1 MLGFSHL
8 LLLDDGQLHSVALG
22 QRDHRLGTLTDDEH
36 VGETSGELVTH
47 SIAHVHDIE
56 GAEVA
61 ITTDDH
67 THTTNVVTLGDEA
80 EVAHLELDV
89 ANDLVG
95 LDVHLHGVVHLHG
108 RIGEADR
115 ASVVRHDEGNLLG
128 GQLALHNL
136 AQLELGL
143 SLIDAVEHEASL
155 HIIEQTEAV
164 RAVLKGDHIY
174 LSLPHSLQTHETSGE
189 GRVGAH
195 LAIDLHQTLHADH
208 LHFVI
213 RQSVLQ
219 TVADDEQQRQAL
231 SLFMGTAAR
240 LRSPHTSHL
249 VKHPVLRG
257 VQTLHMLLRTTSL
270 RYC

>member
-8 LLLDDGQLHSVALG
+8 LLLDDGELDSVALG
-22 QRDHRLGTLTDDEH
+22 QRDHRLSTLTDDEH

-47 SIAHVHDIE
+47 GVAHVHDIE

-67 THTTNVVTLGDEA
+67 THTTNVVTLRDEA
-80 EVAHLELDV
+80 QVAHLELDV
-89 ANDLVG
+89 ANDLVR

-108 RIGEADR
+108 GVGEADR
-115 ASVVRHDEGNLLG
+115 AGVVRHNEGNLLG
-128 GQLALHNL
+128 GQLALHHL

-143 SLIDAVEHEASL
+143 GLVDAVEHEASL

-174 LSLPHSLQTHETSGE
+174 PSHPNASQTHETGGE
-189 GRVGAH
+189 GGVRAH
-195 LAIDLHQTLHADH
+195 LAIDLHQALHADH

-219 TVADDEQQRQAL
+219 TVADDQQQRQAL
-231 SLFMGTAAR
+231 SLLVGTAAR
-240 LRSPHTSHL
+240 LGSPHTTHL
-249 VKHPVLRG
+249 VQHPVLRS

-270 RYC
+270 RLG

>member
-8 LLLDDGQLHSVALG
+8 LLLDDGELDSVALG
-22 QRDHRLGTLTDDEH
+22 QRDHRLSTLTDDEH

-47 SIAHVHDIE
+47 GVAHVHDIE

-67 THTTNVVTLGDEA
+67 THTTNVVTLRDEA
-80 EVAHLELDV
+80 QVAHLELDV
-89 ANDLVG
+89 ANDLVR

-108 RIGEADR
+108 GVGEADR
-115 ASVVRHDEGNLLG
+115 AGVVRHDERDLLG
-128 GQLALHNL
+128 GQLALHHL

-155 HIIEQTEAV
+155 HIVEQTEAV

-174 LSLPHSLQTHETSGE
+174 PSHPNASQTHETGGE
-189 GRVGAH
+189 GGVRAH
-195 LAIDLHQTLHADH
+195 LAIDLHQALHADH

-219 TVADDEQQRQAL
+219 TVADDQQQGQAL
-231 SLFMGTAAR
+231 SLLVGTAAR
-240 LRSPHTSHL
+240 LGSPHTTHL
-249 VKHPVLRG
+249 VQHPVLRS
-257 VQTLHMLLRTTSL
+257 VQTLHMLLRTTRL
-270 RYC
+270 GLG